1 MTPKRQRFHVAHIA
15 GQATGVVQGPFV
27 GPKLALKAV
36 FLRYTHITPMFWGQT
51 DPAQWNHNFP
61 IS

>member
-27 GPKLALKAV
+27 GTKLALKAV
-36 FLRYTHITPMFWGQT
+36 FFTLHPYNPHVLGSDGPGSME
-51 DPAQWNHNFP
+51 
-61 IS
+61 S